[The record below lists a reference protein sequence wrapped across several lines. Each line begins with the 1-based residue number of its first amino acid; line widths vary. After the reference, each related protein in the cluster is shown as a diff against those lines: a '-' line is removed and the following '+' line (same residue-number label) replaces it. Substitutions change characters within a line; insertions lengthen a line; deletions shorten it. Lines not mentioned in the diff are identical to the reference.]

1 LKDQNPARPIL
12 TVFQPHQ
19 YNRTLELFEE
29 FKTCFYDT
37 DKLIVP
43 NIYESR
49 DSDED
54 KKKINSK
61 ILIENIKHNNKL
73 N

>member
-1 LKDQNPARPIL
+1 
-12 TVFQPHQ
+12 
-19 YNRTLELFEE
+19 LELLPE
-29 FKTCFYDT
+29 FKTCFHDT

-54 KKKINSK
+54 KKRINSK
-61 ILIENIKHNNKL
+61 IFIENIKHDDKID
-73 N
+73 